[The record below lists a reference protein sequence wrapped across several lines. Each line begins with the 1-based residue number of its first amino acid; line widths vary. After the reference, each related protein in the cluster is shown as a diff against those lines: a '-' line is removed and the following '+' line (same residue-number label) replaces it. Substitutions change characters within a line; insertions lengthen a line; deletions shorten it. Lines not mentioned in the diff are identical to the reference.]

1 MQTNVLVSICY
12 DHSYFN
18 KFSCFIILLESF
30 ISLFLL
36 IYSLVTAKPQQIR
49 KLLFTVLYPWINN
62 TDLNHWKFVSFFSF
76 RISSELNMFTIVWVK
91 KALSA
96 FTLLAIYFIKWLQE
110 MCVCVFTSIHL
121 EGFICLEQLG
131 MPGKRST
138 MLCWRRWIPLPVP
151 FISVLECRA

>member
-30 ISLFLL
+30 ISLFIL
-36 IYSLVTAKPQQIR
+36 IYSLVAAKPQQIR
-49 KLLFTVLYPWINN
+49 KLLFTVLYFWINN

-110 MCVCVFTSIHL
+110 MCVCV
-121 EGFICLEQLG
+121 CLR
-131 MPGKRST
+131 PST
-138 MLCWRRWIPLPVP
+138 LKAS
-151 FISVLECRA
+151 SVWDN